1 LNERTTTIAIVD
13 DDPAVRRGI
22 SGLLRSLGFAAVDFS
37 SAEAFLNSGRAK
49 DMSCVITD
57 VRMPGMSGI
66 ELQDRLIAAG
76 HKIPVIFMTAFPKSG
91 RKHAPSRRGPS
102 AFSNKPFA
110 QNALLDCVHP
120 ACAEVK
126 SGQQPAGRVHA
137 FNAVAARVSQQQAAP
152 SSKHLIKINTA
163 PRQSFCP

>member
-1 LNERTTTIAIVD
+1 MNERTTTIAIVD

-76 HKIPVIFMTAFPKSG
+76 HKIPVIFMAAFPEERTKTRAIKAG
-91 RKHAPSRRGPS
+91 
-102 AFSNKPFA
+102 AFGFLTRPFT
-110 QNALLDCVHP
+110 QNNLLDCVHS
-120 ACAEVK
+120 ALRE
-126 SGQQPAGRVHA
+126 G
-137 FNAVAARVSQQQAAP
+137 
-152 SSKHLIKINTA
+152 
-163 PRQSFCP
+163 